1 MLIIQDTPTLQQFC
15 QTLAQYDF
23 ITVDL
28 EFQREKTYYPQL
40 GLIQVACLG
49 GEGVIDPLATGL
61 DLSAFI
67 EVLRAPNITKVF
79 HSCRQDIE
87 ILYQLCGFI
96 PTPLFDTQIAAQVC
110 GFGASASY
118 EALVRQILGI
128 ELDKSC
134 RLTNWCIRPLNEKQL
149 AYAISDVT
157 HLIKIY
163 EFLRQ
168 YMQEH
173 HREDWIADEMAPLLS
188 PKTYTIDP
196 YEVWERIRP
205 HSHNAKYL
213 TLLRELAA
221 WRENR
226 ARHKNLPRQTII
238 KDECLLNIAAS
249 RPHSMEELAAIRNM
263 RADILQGKL
272 SQEILDVVALA
283 EQIPPAQMVKPE
295 KEKSLSFS
303 ADLFEMLKLLL
314 NIVSTQNDV
323 YYHVIAS
330 EAELRLF
337 AGKHDKGVRFLHGWR
352 KEIFGQ
358 HALALRDGKLS
369 FSYNPQTKKL
379 QLTTPNT

>member
-1 MLIIQDTPTLQQFC
+1 MLIIQDTTSLQQFC

-40 GLIQVACLG
+40 GLIQVACSG
-49 GEGVIDPLATGL
+49 TEGVIDPLAQDL

-110 GFGASASY
+110 GFGASVSY

-173 HREDWIADEMAPLLS
+173 HREDWIDDEMAPLLS
-188 PKTYTIDP
+188 PKTYTTDP
-196 YEVWERIRP
+196 YDAWERIRP

-213 TLLRELAA
+213 TILRELAA
-221 WRENR
+221 WREQR
-226 ARHKNLPRQTII
+226 AQSKDLPRQTII

-249 RPHSMEELAAIRNM
+249 CPHSLEELAAIRNM
-263 RADILQGKL
+263 RQDILKGKL
-272 SQEILDVVALA
+272 AAEIL
-283 EQIPPAQMVKPE
+283 E
-295 KEKSLSFS
+295 
-303 ADLFEMLKLLL
+303 
-314 NIVSTQNDV
+314 IVST
-323 YYHVIAS
+323 
-330 EAELRLF
+330 AEKLPH
-337 AGKHDKGVRFLHGWR
+337 KNNIKVK
-352 KEIFGQ
+352 KEKAISTIQ
-358 HALALRDGKLS
+358 
-369 FSYNPQTKKL
+369 
-379 QLTTPNT
+379 

>member
-1 MLIIQDTPTLQQFC
+1 MLIIQDTTSLQQFC

-40 GLIQVACLG
+40 GLIQVACSG
-49 GEGVIDPLATGL
+49 TEGVIDPLAQDL

-149 AYAISDVT
+149 TYAISDVT

-173 HREDWIADEMAPLLS
+173 HREDWIDDEMASLLS
-188 PKTYTIDP
+188 PKTYTTDP
-196 YEVWERIRP
+196 YDAWERIRP

-213 TLLRELAA
+213 TILRELAA
-221 WRENR
+221 WREQR
-226 ARHKNLPRQTII
+226 AQSKDLPRQTII

-249 RPHSMEELAAIRNM
+249 CPHSLEELASIRNM
-263 RADILQGKL
+263 RQDILKGKL
-272 SQEILDVVALA
+272 AAEILEIVSTA
-283 EQIPPAQMVKPE
+283 EKLPHKNNIKIK
-295 KEKSLSFS
+295 KEINFKYSK
-303 ADLFEMLKLLL
+303 DLYELLKLLL
-314 NIVSTQNDV
+314 AIRSEQNSVVSKIIANDD
-323 YYHVIAS
+323 
-330 EAELRLF
+330 ELRLF
-337 AGKHDKGVRFLHGWR
+337 AGKQDKKLRFLQGWR
-352 KEIFGQ
+352 QDLFGTQ
-358 HALALRDGKLS
+358 ALALRDGKLS
-369 FSYNPQTKKL
+369 FSYDPQTQTL
-379 QLTTPNT
+379 QTKISEA

>member
-1 MLIIQDTPTLQQFC
+1 MLIIQDTTSLQQFC

-40 GLIQVACLG
+40 GLIQVACSG
-49 GEGVIDPLATGL
+49 TEGVIDPLAQDL

-110 GFGASASY
+110 GFGASVSY

-173 HREDWIADEMAPLLS
+173 HREDWIDDEMAPLLS
-188 PKTYTIDP
+188 PKTYTTDP
-196 YEVWERIRP
+196 YDAWERIRP

-213 TLLRELAA
+213 TILRELAA
-221 WRENR
+221 WREQR
-226 ARHKNLPRQTII
+226 AQSKDLPRQTII

-249 RPHSMEELAAIRNM
+249 CPHSLEELAAIRNM
-263 RADILQGKL
+263 RQDILKGKL
-272 SQEILDVVALA
+272 AAEILEIVSTA
-283 EQIPPAQMVKPE
+283 EKLPHKNNIKVK
-295 KEKSLSFS
+295 KEINFKYSK
-303 ADLFEMLKLLL
+303 DLYELLKLLL
-314 NIVSTQNDV
+314 AIRSEQNSVVSKIIANDD
-323 YYHVIAS
+323 
-330 EAELRLF
+330 ELRLF
-337 AGKHDKGVRFLHGWR
+337 AGKQDKNLRFLQGWR
-352 KEIFGQ
+352 QDLFGTQ
-358 HALALRDGKLS
+358 ALALRDGKLS
-369 FSYNPQTKKL
+369 FSYDPQTQTL
-379 QLTTPNT
+379 QTKISEA